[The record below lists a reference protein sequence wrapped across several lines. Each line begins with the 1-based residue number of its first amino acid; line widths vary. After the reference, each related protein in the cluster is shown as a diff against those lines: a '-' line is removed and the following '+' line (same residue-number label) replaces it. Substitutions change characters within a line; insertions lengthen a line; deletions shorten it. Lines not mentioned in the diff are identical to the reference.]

1 MNNQAPEQPFID
13 YIFSSQ
19 SNERVQK
26 IQQAGRLTIKSWF
39 DETLFDTEP
48 SQLLL
53 VLNRLARGKI

>member
-1 MNNQAPEQPFID
+1 MNNEAPEQPFID

-19 SNERVQK
+19 SNERVKK

-39 DETLFDTEP
+39 DDTLFDTEP

-53 VLNRLARGKI
+53 ILNKPVREKI

>member
-1 MNNQAPEQPFID
+1 MNKQAPEQPFID

-48 SQLLL
+48 SQL
-53 VLNRLARGKI
+53 VLILNKSARVKL